1 MATHPR
7 SASDDTADIPDLT
20 GQVALVEHHPPA
32 HGAGHLVGDSHRAL
46 FESKLHQLTA
56 DIRESMAIQ
65 VGEPELSALCF
76 DPVSRVIR
84 RLVDNPRFALAHAR
98 LVAAHHGNASGLD
111 AIGARGVFIGDAE
124 VQRMLLRNPQTP
136 LHLLRR
142 ILGRRRALEIWNVC
156 QSHDVTDRNK
166 STARE
171 CLRTRF
177 ATCSSEEKVE
187 LVLKSEGRALTA
199 LSGLPLDAKSVGLLC
214 KQTYA
219 STILVRNIAQWGPA
233 PPPLLAHLLK
243 QTLVRQNSQLR
254 TLIKR
259 HPNCPSSME

>member
-7 SASDDTADIPDLT
+7 GATDDPADIPDLT
-20 GQVALVEHHPPA
+20 DQVALVEHGVPA
-32 HGAGHLVGDSHRAL
+32 PGHSARRGESHRAL
-46 FESKLHQLTA
+46 FESRLHALTA
-56 DIRESMAIQ
+56 DARESMASQ
-65 VGEPELSALCF
+65 AQEPELSALCF

-84 RLVDNPRFALAHAR
+84 RLLDNPRFGLTHAR
-98 LVAAHHGNASGLD
+98 LVAAHHGNGSGLD
-111 AIGARGVFIGDAE
+111 AIGARGVFVGDAE

-142 ILGRRRALEIWNVC
+142 ILGRHRCLDIWNVC

-177 ATCSSEEKVE
+177 AICSPEEKVE
-187 LVLKSEGRALTA
+187 CVLRSEGRALSA
-199 LSGLPLDAKSVGLLC
+199 LSGVPLDAKSVGLLC
-214 KQTYA
+214 KQTYN
-219 STILVRNIAQWGPA
+219 STLLVRNIASWGPA

-243 QTLVRQNSQLR
+243 QTLVRQNAQLR
-254 TLIKR
+254 ALIKR
-259 HPNCPSSME
+259 HPNCPATVE